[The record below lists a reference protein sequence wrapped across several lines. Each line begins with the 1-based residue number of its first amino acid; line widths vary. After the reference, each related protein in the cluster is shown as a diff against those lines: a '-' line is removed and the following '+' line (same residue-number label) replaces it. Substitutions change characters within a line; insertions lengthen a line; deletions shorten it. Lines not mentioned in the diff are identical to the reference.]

1 MDALTLAVEATP
13 NAVDW
18 TTVLLALI
26 TGLVSIGTAV
36 VSVFAARYASHANTS
51 AQEAR
56 AQSSATAK
64 AVDGVKTE
72 LMAAVEGKARAEG
85 MVMGAAITSS
95 PAPSPLPVAVVSS
108 ESEPVSV
115 VSEADRD
122 HRTQ

>member
-1 MDALTLAVEATP
+1 MEHLILAVEATP

-56 AQSSATAK
+56 EQSTATAK
-64 AVDGVKTE
+64 AVDGVKAE
-72 LMAAVEGKARAEG
+72 LVAAVEGKARAEG
-85 MVMGAAITSS
+85 MVIGAGIASS
-95 PAPSPLPVAVVSS
+95 SSTPPATPAPTDPG
-108 ESEPVSV
+108 
-115 VSEADRD
+115 
-122 HRTQ
+122 RTP